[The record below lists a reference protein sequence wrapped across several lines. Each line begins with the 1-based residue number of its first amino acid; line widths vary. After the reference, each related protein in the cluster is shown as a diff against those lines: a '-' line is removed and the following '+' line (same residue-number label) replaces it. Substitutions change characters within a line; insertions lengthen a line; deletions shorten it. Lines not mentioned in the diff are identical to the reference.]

1 MFPEEMPAAPSGNS
15 RHPMSNRTVK
25 SSIKNGFGVRK
36 ELEPPVFVVVSP
48 HGSRSSMTS
57 RQQES
62 TRTYSRSSFSQPV
75 EWGFEESAAAPKSSD
90 MVQSGSANSQ
100 QSPNVESTTTSIK
113 EFLRS
118 TVALVKA
125 GESFTSVKRL
135 FHKFIKSNGSISIPK
150 PSLVLADSSSSQVV
164 SGENPY
170 LSKSNDTLLSDM
182 PIQFTGPSSSQMTP
196 TIHHSNYSFKNES
209 YDITSLLSDITP
221 LTGYSPRT
229 TLASTEAGYPTNALA
244 HSALQGV
251 RSEPPLEG
259 ATPGSHSKSRSPS
272 PLKFKTMPSQIK
284 FAGSPRRYLTK
295 TRSSSRSLRTK
306 MRASPVSSPRMSP
319 NLSPQIEQ
327 AGPAVQAI
335 FALVSS
341 SGPNSEGSRLSSQS
355 RRRSIRRPSPNVTG
369 SASSGSRPDL
379 ANSTKSISG
388 TEHFPGKRS
397 SRRSSPRSSGRGFR
411 NSTSQR
417 ERSKMAVSREE
428 GAFALV
434 SPEEV
439 RTSELAE
446 GFGGDVEEASTS
458 CRTYQEQCNCH
469 HCQDMRRAV
478 RRADFF
484 QSPEG
489 QRRLEAKLLAKNF
502 FMDLCALAAVRRQI
516 VAEMHGARRHPS
528 SRVSFPV
535 SIYGAARL
543 DGGSLSL
550 QWLTHDLDSV
560 DHFDIFVDDV
570 PSRSVYNRLAT
581 CTVLVDVDAAE
592 THRLRMRAVPE
603 RGSGGLDSSVEKFM
617 SEVAAGHMRHVRQ
630 GQLFARCF
638 EHLDALPQQ
647 RTVVDFW
654 RDSEF
659 LYMPPR
665 DSSPSTEGR

>member
-1 MFPEEMPAAPSGNS
+1 MSKRVSIMFPEEMPAAPSGSS
-15 RHPMSNRTVK
+15 RNPMPNHTVK
-25 SSIKNGFGVRK
+25 SSIKNAFGVRP

-57 RQQES
+57 GQQDS
-62 TRTYSRSSFSQPV
+62 TRTYSRSSFSQSV
-75 EWGFEESAAAPKSSD
+75 ERGFEESAAAPESSA

-100 QSPNVESTTTSIK
+100 QSPNFESTTTSIK

-135 FHKFIKSNGSISIPK
+135 FHKFIKSNGSISNPK
-150 PSLVLADSSSSQVV
+150 PSLVLADSSSSQV
-164 SGENPY
+164 
-170 LSKSNDTLLSDM
+170 
-182 PIQFTGPSSSQMTP
+182 FTVPSSSQMTP
-196 TIHHSNYSFKNES
+196 TIHHSNYSFKNQS

-229 TLASTEAGYPTNALA
+229 TLASTEAGYPTDSLA
-244 HSALQGV
+244 QSALQSV
-251 RSEPPLEG
+251 RSETPLEG

-284 FAGSPRRYLTK
+284 LAGFPRCYLTK
-295 TRSSSRSLRTK
+295 TRSSSRSLRRK
-306 MRASPVSSPRMSP
+306 MRASPASSPRRSP
-319 NLSPQIEQ
+319 KLSPRIEQ

-355 RRRSIRRPSPNVTG
+355 RRRSSRGPSPNVTG
-369 SASSGSRPDL
+369 SASSGSMPDL

-388 TEHFPGKRS
+388 TEPFPGKRRS
-397 SRRSSPRSSGRGFR
+397 SRRSSSRSPGRGFL
-411 NSTSQR
+411 NSASQR
-417 ERSKMAVSREE
+417 EKSEMAVSRGE
-428 GAFALV
+428 GAFAMV

-439 RTSELAE
+439 RTSELGE
-446 GFGGDVEEASTS
+446 GYGGEVEEASTS

-502 FMDLCALAAVRRQI
+502 FMDLCALTAVRRQI
-516 VAEMHGARRHPS
+516 VAELHGARRRPS
-528 SRVSFPV
+528 SRVSYPV

-581 CTVLVDVDAAE
+581 RTVLVDVDAAE

-603 RGSGGLDSSVEKFM
+603 RGSGGPDSSVEKFM